1 MSTRVIRIQRVGSN
15 IEVSV
20 VIQHAPGIRHNGIG
34 RDELA
39 NHRVVI
45 ARPIIHQPRAIHL
58 LAGVGKVGWQ
68 RTPTARPPVG
78 VVLLRLKGI
87 AAAVGHQ
94 HGGAQVVPEFIEGW
108 SACR

>member
-20 VIQHAPGIRHNGIG
+20 VIEHAPGIRHNGIG

-58 LAGVGKVGWQ
+58 LAGEGEVRGQTIATATGGGV
-68 RTPTARPPVG
+68 TPR
-78 VVLLRLKGI
+78 
-87 AAAVGHQ
+87 AVGMERKQ
-94 HGGAQVVPEFIEGW
+94 TSPHGLFSI
-108 SACR
+108 